1 MKIEKRQ
8 EGSNLTVLLEG
19 RLDTN
24 TAPELEDELS
34 SLDGINNLVFDFQNL
49 EYISSAGLRIILSL
63 QKIMNTK
70 GTMVIRNVN
79 DDVKEVFDIT
89 GFSDVLTIE

>member
-63 QKIMNTK
+63 QKIMSTK